1 MSFAYMT
8 AIELKALLAARSI
21 SPVELVEDTLR
32 RQEALEPRINAFVTR
47 TPEEALAAA
56 RAQER
61 AIAAGEAGAIAG
73 LPVSVK
79 DLVAM
84 AGVPWTFGSRPFADN
99 VVDFDAPSVERIK
112 GAGGCIVGKS
122 TTSEFGCKAVCDSPL
137 TGITRNPW
145 DLAKTPGGSSGG
157 AGASVAA
164 GLTPFALGTD
174 GGGSVRIPAALCG
187 LFGIKAQFGR
197 VPVFPVSAAP
207 TLSHVGALARTV
219 RDAAL
224 LLGVMAGH
232 DRRDAFGVAEP
243 VPDFLAACDEG
254 ADRLRV
260 AWSPTFGYAAH
271 EPEIGALCEAAAG
284 RFAELGCTV
293 ELVED
298 ALGADPVEI
307 WMAEFYG
314 GIGTKLKDL
323 MAQKPDELDPSVVAV
338 LGAGLDRSMV
348 AYFEQLFA
356 RYAFREQMRQLFER
370 YDLLLSPTLPCA
382 AFDAG
387 RDTPPG
393 HAARNIVSWVFYTYP
408 FNLTGQPAASIPA
421 GFTAAG
427 LPVGLQMVAGINR
440 EMDILR
446 AAAAFEATAP
456 WADHRPPLAQSP
468 SERVASAA
476 DS

>member
-8 AIELKALLAARSI
+8 AAELKGLLAARSI
-21 SPVELVEDTLR
+21 SPVELVEDTLA
-32 RQEALEPRINAFVTR
+32 RQEALEPQINAFVTR
-47 TPEEALAAA
+47 TPDVALAAA
-56 RAQER
+56 REQEK
-61 AIAAGEAGAIAG
+61 AIAAGEGGAIAG

-99 VVDFDAPSVERIK
+99 VVDFDAPAVERIRE
-112 GAGGCIVGKS
+112 AGGCIVGKS

-145 DLAKTPGGSSGG
+145 NLAKTPGGSSGG

-174 GGGSVRIPAALCG
+174 GGGSVRIPSALCG

-207 TLSHVGALARTV
+207 TLAHVGAMARTV

-224 LLGVMAGH
+224 LLGAMAGH

-243 VPDFLAACDEG
+243 LPDFLAACDASAKG
-254 ADRLRV
+254 LRI
-260 AWSPTFGYAAH
+260 AWSPTFGYA
-271 EPEIGALCEAAAG
+271 EPEPEVAALCEAAAR
-284 RFAELGCTV
+284 RFEELGCTV
-293 ELVED
+293 EPVDD
-298 ALGADPVEI
+298 ALGGDPVEV

-314 GIGTKLKDL
+314 GIGTKLKGL
-323 MAQKPDELDPSVVAV
+323 MAEKPEELDPAVVAT

-348 AYFEQLFA
+348 AYFGQLFA
-356 RYAFREQMRQLFER
+356 RYDFRERMRQLFER
-370 YDLLLSPTLPCA
+370 YDLLLSPTLPCP
-382 AFDAG
+382 AFDVG
-387 RDTPPG
+387 HDTPPG
-393 HAARNIVSWVFYTYP
+393 HGARNIVSWVYYTYP

-440 EMDILR
+440 EVDIFR
-446 AAAAFEATAP
+446 AAAALEQAAP
-456 WADHRPPLAQSP
+456 WAERRPPLT
-468 SERVASAA
+468 
-476 DS
+476 

>member
-8 AIELKALLAARSI
+8 ALELKARLAAREI
-21 SPVELVEDTLR
+21 SPVELAEDTLA
-32 RQEALEPRINAFVTR
+32 RQDALEPDLNAFVTR
-47 TPEEALAAA
+47 TPELALEAARVQEEAIAKGEAAA
-56 RAQER
+56 L
-61 AIAAGEAGAIAG
+61 GG
-73 LPVSVK
+73 LPVSIK

-112 GAGGCIVGKS
+112 RAGACIIGKT

-145 DLAKTPGGSSGG
+145 DLSRTPGGSSGG
-157 AGASVAA
+157 AAASVAA

-187 LFGIKAQFGR
+187 LFGIKAQFAR
-197 VPVFPVSAAP
+197 VPIFPVSAAP

-232 DRRDAFGVAEP
+232 DPRDAFGVAEP
-243 VPDFLAACDEG
+243 APDFLAACERG
-254 ADRLRV
+254 AKGLRI
-260 AWSPTFGYAAH
+260 AWSPTLGYAA
-271 EPEIGALCEAAAG
+271 PDADVVAVCEAAAR
-284 RFAELGCTV
+284 RFESLGCAV
-293 ELVED
+293 EPVPD
-298 ALGADPVEI
+298 VFGSDPVEM

-314 GIGTKLKDL
+314 GIGTRLKGL
-323 MAQKPDELDPSVVAV
+323 MADAPDRLDRSVVET
-338 LGAGLDRSMV
+338 LRAGLDRSMTDFFV
-348 AYFEQLFA
+348 QVFA
-356 RYAFREQMRQLFER
+356 RYEFRETVRRFFER

-382 AFDAG
+382 AFEAG

-393 HAARNIVSWVFYTYP
+393 REARNIVSWVYYTYP

-421 GFTAAG
+421 GFTEGG
-427 LPVGLQMVAGINR
+427 LPVGLQMIGRINR
-440 EMDILR
+440 EVDVLR
-446 AAAAFEATAP
+446 AAAAFEEAAP
-456 WADHRPPLAQSP
+456 WADRRPGLG
-468 SERVASAA
+468 R
-476 DS
+476 

>member
-8 AIELKALLAARSI
+8 ALELKGLLAARSI
-21 SPVELVEDTLR
+21 SPVELVEDTLS
-32 RQEALEPRINAFVTR
+32 RQEALEPQINAFVNR
-47 TPEEALAAA
+47 TPEVALAAA
-56 RAQER
+56 RDQER
-61 AIAAGEAGAIAG
+61 AIAAGEGGAIAG

-84 AGVPWTFGSRPFADN
+84 AGVPWTFGSRPFANN
-99 VVDFDAPSVERIK
+99 VVDFDAPSVERVRA
-112 GAGGCIVGKS
+112 AGGCIIGKS

-145 DLAKTPGGSSGG
+145 DLTKTSGGSSGG

-164 GLTPFALGTD
+164 GLTPFALCTD
-174 GGGSVRIPAALCG
+174 GGGSVRIPSALCG

-197 VPVFPVSAAP
+197 VPIFPVSAAP
-207 TLSHVGALARTV
+207 TLAHVGAIARTV

-243 VPDFLAACDEG
+243 TPDFLAACDAGAEG
-254 ADRLRV
+254 LRI
-260 AWSPTFGYAAH
+260 AWSPTLGYAQP
-271 EPEIGALCEAAAG
+271 EPEVAALCEAAAK
-284 RFAELGCTV
+284 RFEALGCTV

-298 ALGADPVEI
+298 ALGTDPVEI

-323 MAQKPDELDPSVVAV
+323 MAERPDELDPAVVAT
-338 LGAGLDRSMV
+338 LSAGLDRSTV
-348 AYFEQLFA
+348 EFFTQVFA
-356 RYAFREQMRQLFER
+356 RYDFREKMRQFFER

-382 AFDAG
+382 AFDVG
-387 RDTPPG
+387 HDTPPG
-393 HAARNIVSWVFYTYP
+393 LGARNIVSWVYYTYP

-427 LPVGLQMVAGINR
+427 LPVGLQMVAGINS
-440 EMDILR
+440 EVDILR
-446 AAAAFEATAP
+446 AAAAFEEAAP
-456 WADHRPPLAQSP
+456 WADRRPPLA
-468 SERVASAA
+468 
-476 DS
+476 

>member
-8 AIELKALLAARSI
+8 ALELKGLLAERSI
-21 SPVELVEDTLR
+21 SPVELVEDTLS
-32 RQEALEPRINAFVTR
+32 RQDALEPQINAFVNR
-47 TPEEALAAA
+47 TPEQALAAA
-56 RAQER
+56 REAER
-61 AIAAGEAGAIAG
+61 AIGAGEGGAIAG

-79 DLVAM
+79 DLVPV

-99 VVDFDAPSVERIK
+99 VVDFDAPSVERIRQ
-112 GAGGCIVGKS
+112 AGGCIIGKS

-137 TGITRNPW
+137 SGITRNPW

-174 GGGSVRIPAALCG
+174 GGGSVRIPSALCG

-197 VPVFPVSAAP
+197 VPIFPVSAAP
-207 TLSHVGALARTV
+207 TLAHVGSIARTV

-243 VPDFLAACDEG
+243 TPDFLAACDASAEG
-254 ADRLRV
+254 LRI
-260 AWSPTFGYAAH
+260 AWSPTLGYAQP
-271 EPEIGALCEAAAG
+271 EPEVAALCEAAAR
-284 RFAELGCTV
+284 RFEALGCTV

-298 ALGADPVEI
+298 ALGTDPVEI

-323 MAQKPDELDPSVVAV
+323 MAERPDELDSAVVAT
-338 LGAGLDRSMV
+338 LSAGLDRSTV
-348 AYFEQLFA
+348 EFFTQVFA
-356 RYAFREQMRQLFER
+356 RYDFREKMRQFFER

-382 AFDAG
+382 AFDVG
-387 RDTPPG
+387 HDTPPELG
-393 HAARNIVSWVFYTYP
+393 ARNIVSWVYYTYP

-421 GFTAAG
+421 GFTASG

-440 EMDILR
+440 EVDILR
-446 AAAAFEATAP
+446 AAAAFEEAAP
-456 WADHRPPLAQSP
+456 WADRRPPLA
-468 SERVASAA
+468 
-476 DS
+476 

>member
-8 AIELKALLAARSI
+8 ALELKALLAARAI
-21 SPVELVEDTLR
+21 SPVELAEDTLA
-32 RQEALEPRINAFVTR
+32 RQDALEPEINAFVTR
-47 TPEEALAAA
+47 TPELALEAA
-56 RAQER
+56 RAQEDAHAR
-61 AIAAGEAGAIAG
+61 GEAAALGG
-73 LPVSVK
+73 LSVSVK

-112 GAGGCIVGKS
+112 RAGGCIVGKT

-145 DLAKTPGGSSGG
+145 DLSRTPGGSSGG
-157 AGASVAA
+157 AAASVAA

-187 LFGIKAQFGR
+187 LFGIKAQFAR
-197 VPVFPVSAAP
+197 VPIFPVSAAP

-232 DRRDAFGVAEP
+232 DPRDAFSVAEP
-243 VPDFLAACDEG
+243 VPDFLAACDRG
-254 ADRLRV
+254 AKGLRI
-260 AWSPTFGYAAH
+260 AWSPTLGYAA
-271 EPEIGALCEAAAG
+271 PDTDVVAVCEAAAR
-284 RFAELGCTV
+284 RFESLGCTV
-293 ELVED
+293 EPVEGVFD
-298 ALGADPVEI
+298 SDPVEI

-323 MAQKPDELDPSVVAV
+323 MADAPDQLDRSVVET
-338 LGAGLDRSMV
+338 LSTGLDRSMTDFFIQV
-348 AYFEQLFA
+348 FA
-356 RYAFREQMRQLFER
+356 RYELRETVRRFFEG

-382 AFDAG
+382 AFDVG

-393 HAARNIVSWVFYTYP
+393 REARNIVSWVYYTYP

-421 GFTAAG
+421 GFTEGG
-427 LPVGLQMVAGINR
+427 LPVGLQMVGRINR
-440 EMDILR
+440 EVDILR
-446 AAAAFEATAP
+446 AAAAFEEAAP
-456 WADHRPPLAQSP
+456 WADKRPGLG
-468 SERVASAA
+468 R
-476 DS
+476 

>member
-8 AIELKALLAARSI
+8 ALELKALLAARAI
-21 SPVELVEDTLR
+21 SPVELAEDTLA
-32 RQEALEPRINAFVTR
+32 RQDALEPEINAFVTR
-47 TPEEALAAA
+47 TPELALEAA
-56 RAQER
+56 RAQEDAHAR
-61 AIAAGEAGAIAG
+61 GEVAALGG

-112 GAGGCIVGKS
+112 RAGGCIVGKT

-145 DLAKTPGGSSGG
+145 DLSRTPGGSSGG
-157 AGASVAA
+157 AAASVAA

-187 LFGIKAQFGR
+187 LFGIKAQFAR
-197 VPVFPVSAAP
+197 VPIFPVSAAP

-232 DRRDAFGVAEP
+232 DPRDAFGVSEP
-243 VPDFLAACDEG
+243 VPDFLATCDRG
-254 ADRLRV
+254 VKGLRI
-260 AWSPTFGYAAH
+260 AWSPTLGYAA
-271 EPEIGALCEAAAG
+271 PDADVVAVCEAAVR
-284 RFAELGCTV
+284 RFESLGCTV
-293 ELVED
+293 EPVEGVFD
-298 ALGADPVEI
+298 SDPVEI

-323 MAQKPDELDPSVVAV
+323 MADAPDQLDRSVVET
-338 LGAGLDRSMV
+338 LSTGLDRSMTDFFV
-348 AYFEQLFA
+348 QVFA
-356 RYAFREQMRQLFER
+356 RYELRETVRRFFEG

-382 AFDAG
+382 AFDVG

-393 HAARNIVSWVFYTYP
+393 REARNIVSWVYYTYP

-421 GFTAAG
+421 GFTEGG
-427 LPVGLQMVAGINR
+427 LPVGLQMVGRINR
-440 EMDILR
+440 EVDILR
-446 AAAAFEATAP
+446 AAAAFEEAAP
-456 WADHRPPLAQSP
+456 WADKRPGLG
-468 SERVASAA
+468 R
-476 DS
+476 

>member
-8 AIELKALLAARSI
+8 ALELTGLLAAGTI
-21 SPVELVEDTLR
+21 SPVELVEDTLS
-32 RQEALEPRINAFVTR
+32 RQEALEPHINAFVTH

-56 RAQER
+56 RAQEK

-73 LPVSVK
+73 LPLSVK
-79 DLVAM
+79 DLVPM

-99 VVDFDAPSVERIK
+99 VADFDAPAVERIK
-112 GAGGCIVGKS
+112 QAGGCIVGKS

-145 DLAKTPGGSSGG
+145 NLAKTPGGSSGG

-187 LFGIKAQFGR
+187 LFGIKAQFAR

-207 TLSHVGALARTV
+207 TLAHVGSLARTV

-232 DRRDAFGVAEP
+232 DRRDAFSVAEP
-243 VPDFLAACDEG
+243 VPDFLGACDAG
-254 ADRLRV
+254 ADGLRI
-260 AWSPTFGYAAH
+260 AWSPTFGYAEV
-271 EPEIGALCEAAAG
+271 EPEVVALCEAAAR
-284 RFAELGCTV
+284 RFEALGCTV

-298 ALGADPVEI
+298 ALGADPLEI
-307 WMAEFYG
+307 WMAEFCG

-323 MAQKPDELDPSVVAV
+323 MASVPEELDQSVVETLSPG
-338 LGAGLDRSMV
+338 LGRSMTEF
-348 AYFEQLFA
+348 FEQVFA

-382 AFDAG
+382 AFDVG
-387 RDTPPG
+387 RNTPPG
-393 HAARNIVSWVFYTYP
+393 LEARNIVSWVCYTYP

-427 LPVGLQMVAGINR
+427 LPVGLQMVGGINR
-440 EMDILR
+440 EVDILR
-446 AAAAFEATAP
+446 AAAAFEEAAP
-456 WADHRPPLAQSP
+456 WAARRPVLA
-468 SERVASAA
+468 
-476 DS
+476 

>member
-8 AIELKALLAARSI
+8 ALELKRLLAAGSI
-21 SPVELVEDTLR
+21 SPVELVEDTLT
-32 RQEALEPRINAFVTR
+32 RQEALEPQINAFVTA
-47 TPEEALAAA
+47 TPEEALSAA
-56 RAQER
+56 RDQER
-61 AIAAGEAGAIAG
+61 ALAAGEAGGIAG
-73 LPVSVK
+73 LPLSVK

-99 VVDFDAPSVERIK
+99 VPDFDAPSVERIRE
-112 GAGGCIVGKS
+112 AGGCIVGKS
-122 TTSEFGCKAVCDSPL
+122 ATSEFGCKAVCDSPL
-137 TGITRNPW
+137 SGITRNPW
-145 DLAKTPGGSSGG
+145 NLAKTPGGSSGG

-243 VPDFLAACDEG
+243 VPDFLAACDAG
-254 ADRLRV
+254 AGGLRI
-260 AWSPTFGYAAH
+260 AWSPTFGYASP
-271 EPEIGALCEAAAG
+271 EPEVAALCEATAR
-284 RFAELGCTV
+284 RFEALGCTV
-293 ELVED
+293 EPVED
-298 ALGADPVEI
+298 ALGADPLDM

-314 GIGTKLKDL
+314 GIGTRLKDL
-323 MAQKPDELDPSVVAV
+323 MAEKPEELDPSVVAT
-338 LGAGLDRSMV
+338 LSAGLDRSMV
-348 AYFEQLFA
+348 EYFDQLFA
-356 RYAFREQMRQLFER
+356 RYAFRERMRLFFER

-382 AFDAG
+382 AFDVG

-393 HAARNIVSWVFYTYP
+393 QDARNIVSWVYYTYP

-421 GFTAAG
+421 GFSGAG

-440 EMDILR
+440 EVDILR
-446 AAAAFEATAP
+446 AAAALEEAAP
-456 WADHRPPLAQSP
+456 WAERRPPLA
-468 SERVASAA
+468 
-476 DS
+476 

>member
-8 AIELKALLAARSI
+8 ALELKRLLAAGSI
-21 SPVELVEDTLR
+21 SPVELVEDTLA
-32 RQEALEPRINAFVTR
+32 RQEALEPQINAFVTA
-47 TPEEALAAA
+47 TPAEALAAA
-56 RAQER
+56 RDQER
-61 AIAAGEAGAIAG
+61 AYGTGEAGAIAG
-73 LPVSVK
+73 LPLSVK

-99 VVDFDAPSVERIK
+99 VPDFDAPSVERIRE
-112 GAGGCIVGKS
+112 AGGCIVGKS
-122 TTSEFGCKAVCDSPL
+122 ATSEFGCKAVCDSPL
-137 TGITRNPW
+137 SGITRNPW

-243 VPDFLAACDEG
+243 VPDFLAACDAG
-254 ADRLRV
+254 ARGLRI
-260 AWSPTFGYAAH
+260 AWSPTFGYAAP
-271 EPEIGALCEAAAG
+271 EPEVAALCEAAAL
-284 RFAELGCTV
+284 RFEALGCTV
-293 ELVED
+293 ELVDD
-298 ALGADPVEI
+298 ALGADPLDM

-314 GIGTKLKDL
+314 GIGTRLKDL
-323 MAQKPDELDPSVVAV
+323 MAEKPEELDPAVVAT
-338 LGAGLDRSMV
+338 LSAGLDRSMV
-348 AYFEQLFA
+348 EYFDQLFA
-356 RYAFREQMRQLFER
+356 RYDFRERMRLLFER

-382 AFDAG
+382 AFDVG

-393 HAARNIVSWVFYTYP
+393 QDARNIVSWVYYTYP

-421 GFTAAG
+421 GFSGAG

-440 EMDILR
+440 EVDILR
-446 AAAAFEATAP
+446 AAAAFEEAAP
-456 WADHRPPLAQSP
+456 WAERRPALG
-468 SERVASAA
+468 
-476 DS
+476 

>member
-8 AIELKALLAARSI
+8 AAELKGLLAARSI
-21 SPVELVEDTLR
+21 SPVELVEDTLG
-32 RQEALEPRINAFVTR
+32 RQEALEPQINAFVTR
-47 TPEEALAAA
+47 TPEVALEAA

-61 AIAAGEAGAIAG
+61 AIAAGEGGAIAG
-73 LPVSVK
+73 LPTSVK

-84 AGVPWTFGSRPFADN
+84 AGVPWTFGSRSFADN
-99 VVDFDAPSVERIK
+99 VVDFDAPAVERVRA
-112 GAGGCIVGKS
+112 AGGCIVGKS

-145 DLAKTPGGSSGG
+145 NLAKTSGGSSGG
-157 AGASVAA
+157 GAASVAA
-164 GLTPFALGTD
+164 GLTPFAVCTD
-174 GGGSVRIPAALCG
+174 GGGSVRIPSALCG
-187 LFGIKAQFGR
+187 LFGIKAQFAR

-207 TLSHVGALARTV
+207 TLAHVGAIARTV

-243 VPDFLAACDEG
+243 VPDFLAARDGG
-254 ADRLRV
+254 AKGMRI
-260 AWSPTFGYAAH
+260 AWSPTLGYAQP
-271 EPEIGALCEAAAG
+271 EPEIAALCEAAAR
-284 RFAELGCTV
+284 RFEALGCTV

-298 ALGADPVEI
+298 ALGDDPVEI

-323 MAQKPDELDPSVVAV
+323 MAERPEELDPAVVTT
-338 LGAGLDRSMV
+338 LSAGLDRTMV
-348 AYFEQLFA
+348 EYFGQLFA
-356 RYAFREQMRQLFER
+356 RYEFRERMRRFFER

-382 AFDAG
+382 AFDVG
-387 RDTPPG
+387 YDTPPG
-393 HAARNIVSWVFYTYP
+393 LEARNIVSWVYYTYP

-440 EMDILR
+440 EVDILR
-446 AAAAFEATAP
+446 AAAAFEQAAP
-456 WADHRPPLAQSP
+456 WADRRPPLA
-468 SERVASAA
+468 
-476 DS
+476 

>member
-8 AIELKALLAARSI
+8 AVELKGLLAARSI

-32 RQEALEPRINAFVTR
+32 RQEALEPQINAFVTR
-47 TPEEALAAA
+47 TPEVALAAA
-56 RAQER
+56 RAQEK

-73 LPVSVK
+73 LPTSVK

-99 VVDFDAPSVERIK
+99 VPDFDAPAVERIREQ
-112 GAGGCIVGKS
+112 GGCIVGKS

-137 TGITRNPW
+137 SGITRNPW
-145 DLAKTPGGSSGG
+145 NLAKTPGGSSGG

-207 TLSHVGALARTV
+207 TLAHVGALARNV

-232 DRRDAFGVAEP
+232 DTRDAFGVAEP
-243 VPDFLAACDEG
+243 LPDFVAACDGGAEG
-254 ADRLRV
+254 MRI
-260 AWSPTFGYAAH
+260 AWSPTFGYATPD
-271 EPEIGALCEAAAG
+271 PEVAALCEAAAR
-284 RFAELGCTV
+284 RFEALGCEV

-323 MAQKPDELDPSVVAV
+323 MAARPDELDPAVVAT
-338 LGAGLDRSMV
+338 LAAGLDRSMV
-348 AYFEQLFA
+348 EYFDQLFA
-356 RYAFREQMRQLFER
+356 RYDFRERMRQFFER

-387 RDTPPG
+387 HDTPPG
-393 HAARNIVSWVFYTYP
+393 LGARNIVSWVYYTYP

-421 GFTAAG
+421 GFSEAG
-427 LPVGLQMVAGINR
+427 LPVGLQMVAGTNR
-440 EMDILR
+440 EVDILR
-446 AAAAFEATAP
+446 AAAAFEEAAP
-456 WADHRPPLAQSP
+456 WAERRPALG
-468 SERVASAA
+468 
-476 DS
+476 

>member
-8 AIELKALLAARSI
+8 ALELKGLLAERSI
-21 SPVELVEDTLR
+21 SPVELVEDTLS
-32 RQEALEPRINAFVTR
+32 RQDALEPQINAFVNR
-47 TPEEALAAA
+47 TPEQALAAA
-56 RAQER
+56 REAER
-61 AIAAGEAGAIAG
+61 AIAAGEGGAIAG

-79 DLVAM
+79 DLVPV

-99 VVDFDAPSVERIK
+99 VVDFDAPSVERIRQ
-112 GAGGCIVGKS
+112 AGGCIIGKS

-137 TGITRNPW
+137 SGITRNPW
-145 DLAKTPGGSSGG
+145 DLTKTSGGSSGG

-174 GGGSVRIPAALCG
+174 GGGSVRIPSALCG

-197 VPVFPVSAAP
+197 VPIFPVSAAP
-207 TLSHVGALARTV
+207 TLAHVGSIARTV

-243 VPDFLAACDEG
+243 TPDFLAACDAGAEG
-254 ADRLRV
+254 LRI
-260 AWSPTFGYAAH
+260 AWSPTLGYAQP
-271 EPEIGALCEAAAG
+271 EPEVAALVRGCRQALRGAGLHRRAG
-284 RFAELGCTV
+284 RGRPRH
-293 ELVED
+293 
-298 ALGADPVEI
+298 DPVEL

-323 MAQKPDELDPSVVAV
+323 MAERPDELDPAVVAT
-338 LGAGLDRSMV
+338 LSAGLDRSMV
-348 AYFEQLFA
+348 EFFTQVFA
-356 RYAFREQMRQLFER
+356 RYEFREQMRQLFER

-382 AFDAG
+382 AFDVG
-387 RDTPPG
+387 HDTPPG
-393 HAARNIVSWVFYTYP
+393 LGARNIVSWVYYTYP

-421 GFTAAG
+421 GFTASG

-440 EMDILR
+440 EVDILR
-446 AAAAFEATAP
+446 AAAAFEEAAP
-456 WADHRPPLAQSP
+456 WADRRPPLA
-468 SERVASAA
+468 
-476 DS
+476 

>member
-8 AIELKALLAARSI
+8 ALELKGLLAERSI
-21 SPVELVEDTLR
+21 SPVELVEDTLS
-32 RQEALEPRINAFVTR
+32 RQDALEPQINAFVNR
-47 TPEEALAAA
+47 TPEQALAAA
-56 RAQER
+56 REAER
-61 AIAAGEAGAIAG
+61 AIAVGEGGAIAG

-79 DLVAM
+79 DLVPV

-99 VVDFDAPSVERIK
+99 VVDFDAPSVERIRQ
-112 GAGGCIVGKS
+112 AGGCIIGKS

-145 DLAKTPGGSSGG
+145 NLAKTSGGSSGG

-174 GGGSVRIPAALCG
+174 GGGSVRIPSALCG

-197 VPVFPVSAAP
+197 VPIFPVSAAP
-207 TLSHVGALARTV
+207 TLAHVGSIARTV

-243 VPDFLAACDEG
+243 TPDFLAACDAGAEG
-254 ADRLRV
+254 LRI
-260 AWSPTFGYAAH
+260 AWSPTLGYAQP
-271 EPEIGALCEAAAG
+271 EPEVAALCEAAAK
-284 RFAELGCTV
+284 RFEALGCTV

-298 ALGADPVEI
+298 ALGADPVEL

-323 MAQKPDELDPSVVAV
+323 MAERPDELDPAVVAT
-338 LGAGLDRSMV
+338 LSAGLDRSMV
-348 AYFEQLFA
+348 EFFTQVFA
-356 RYAFREQMRQLFER
+356 RYEFREQMRQLFER

-382 AFDAG
+382 AFDVG
-387 RDTPPG
+387 HDTPPELG
-393 HAARNIVSWVFYTYP
+393 ARNIVSWVYYTYP

-421 GFTAAG
+421 GFTASG
-427 LPVGLQMVAGINR
+427 LPVGLQMVAGINS
-440 EMDILR
+440 EVDILR
-446 AAAAFEATAP
+446 AAAAFEEAAP
-456 WADHRPPLAQSP
+456 WADRRPPLA
-468 SERVASAA
+468 
-476 DS
+476 

>member
-8 AIELKALLAARSI
+8 ALELKRLLAAGSI
-21 SPVELVEDTLR
+21 SPVELVEDTLA
-32 RQEALEPRINAFVTR
+32 RQEALEPQINAFVTA
-47 TPEEALAAA
+47 TPEEALSAA
-56 RAQER
+56 RDQER
-61 AIAAGEAGAIAG
+61 ALAAGEAGAIAG
-73 LPVSVK
+73 LALSVK

-99 VVDFDAPSVERIK
+99 VPDFDAPSVERIRE
-112 GAGGCIVGKS
+112 AGGCIVGKS
-122 TTSEFGCKAVCDSPL
+122 ATSEFGCKAVCDSPL
-137 TGITRNPW
+137 SGITRNPW
-145 DLAKTPGGSSGG
+145 NLAKTPGGSSGG

-243 VPDFLAACDEG
+243 VPDFLAACDAG
-254 ADRLRV
+254 AGGLRI
-260 AWSPTFGYAAH
+260 AWSPTFGYAAP
-271 EPEIGALCEAAAG
+271 EPEVAALCEAAAL
-284 RFAELGCTV
+284 RFEALGCTV
-293 ELVED
+293 EPVED
-298 ALGADPVEI
+298 ALGADPLDM

-314 GIGTKLKDL
+314 GIGTRLKDL
-323 MAQKPDELDPSVVAV
+323 MADKPEELDPSVVAT
-338 LGAGLDRSMV
+338 LSAGLDRSMV
-348 AYFEQLFA
+348 EYFDQLFA
-356 RYAFREQMRQLFER
+356 RYAFRERMRLFFER

-382 AFDAG
+382 AFDVG

-393 HAARNIVSWVFYTYP
+393 QDARNIVSWVYYTYP

-421 GFTAAG
+421 GFSSAG

-440 EMDILR
+440 EVDILR
-446 AAAAFEATAP
+446 AAAAFEEAAP
-456 WADHRPPLAQSP
+456 WAERRPPLA
-468 SERVASAA
+468 
-476 DS
+476 

>member
-8 AIELKALLAARSI
+8 AAELKGLLAARSI
-21 SPVELVEDTLR
+21 SPVELVEDTLA
-32 RQEALEPRINAFVTR
+32 RQEALEPQINAFVTR
-47 TPEEALAAA
+47 TPDVALAAA
-56 RAQER
+56 REQEK
-61 AIAAGEAGAIAG
+61 AIAAGEGGAIAG

-99 VVDFDAPSVERIK
+99 VVDFDAPAVERIRE
-112 GAGGCIVGKS
+112 AGGCIVGKS

-145 DLAKTPGGSSGG
+145 NLAKTPGGSSGG

-174 GGGSVRIPAALCG
+174 GGGSVRIPSALCG

-207 TLSHVGALARTV
+207 TLAHVGAMARTV

-224 LLGVMAGH
+224 LLGAMAGH

-243 VPDFLAACDEG
+243 LPDFLAACDASAKG
-254 ADRLRV
+254 LRI
-260 AWSPTFGYAAH
+260 AWSPTFGYA
-271 EPEIGALCEAAAG
+271 EPEPEVAALCEAAA
-284 RFAELGCTV
+284 RRLEELGCSV
-293 ELVED
+293 EPVDD
-298 ALGADPVEI
+298 ALGGDPVEV

-314 GIGTKLKDL
+314 GIGTKLKGL
-323 MAQKPDELDPSVVAV
+323 MAEKPEELDPAVVAT

-348 AYFEQLFA
+348 AYFGQLFA
-356 RYAFREQMRQLFER
+356 RYDFRERMRQLFER
-370 YDLLLSPTLPCA
+370 YDLLLSPTLPCP
-382 AFDAG
+382 AFDVG
-387 RDTPPG
+387 HDTPPG
-393 HAARNIVSWVFYTYP
+393 HGARNIVSWVYYTYP

-440 EMDILR
+440 EVDIFR
-446 AAAAFEATAP
+446 AAAALEQAAP
-456 WADHRPPLAQSP
+456 WAERRPPLT
-468 SERVASAA
+468 
-476 DS
+476 

>member
-8 AIELKALLAARSI
+8 ALELKGLLAERSI
-21 SPVELVEDTLR
+21 SPVELVEDTLS
-32 RQEALEPRINAFVTR
+32 RQDALEPQINAFVNR
-47 TPEEALAAA
+47 TPEQALAAA
-56 RAQER
+56 REAER
-61 AIAAGEAGAIAG
+61 AIGAGEGGAIAG

-79 DLVAM
+79 DLVPV

-99 VVDFDAPSVERIK
+99 VVDFDAPSVERIRQ
-112 GAGGCIVGKS
+112 AGGCIIGKS

-137 TGITRNPW
+137 SGITRNPW
-145 DLAKTPGGSSGG
+145 DLTKTSGGSSGG

-174 GGGSVRIPAALCG
+174 GGGSVRIPSALCG

-197 VPVFPVSAAP
+197 VPIFPVSAAP
-207 TLSHVGALARTV
+207 TLAHVGSIARTV

-243 VPDFLAACDEG
+243 TPDFLAACDAGAEG
-254 ADRLRV
+254 LRI
-260 AWSPTFGYAAH
+260 AWSPTLGYAQP
-271 EPEIGALCEAAAG
+271 EPEVATLCEAAAK
-284 RFAELGCTV
+284 RFEALGCTV

-298 ALGADPVEI
+298 ALGADPVEL

-323 MAQKPDELDPSVVAV
+323 MAERPDELDPAVVAT
-338 LGAGLDRSMV
+338 LSAGLDRSMV
-348 AYFEQLFA
+348 EYFTQVFA
-356 RYAFREQMRQLFER
+356 RYEFREQMRQLFER

-382 AFDAG
+382 AFDVG
-387 RDTPPG
+387 HDTPPG
-393 HAARNIVSWVFYTYP
+393 LEARNIVSWVYYTYP

-421 GFTAAG
+421 GFTASG
-427 LPVGLQMVAGINR
+427 LPVGLQMVAGINS
-440 EMDILR
+440 EVDILR
-446 AAAAFEATAP
+446 AAAAFEEAAP
-456 WADHRPPLAQSP
+456 WADRRPPLA
-468 SERVASAA
+468 
-476 DS
+476 

>member
-8 AIELKALLAARSI
+8 ALELKGLLATGAI
-21 SPVELVEDTLR
+21 SPVELAEDTLR
-32 RQEALEPRINAFVTR
+32 RQEALEPEINAFVTR
-47 TPEEALAAA
+47 TPEVALQAA
-56 RAQER
+56 RAAET
-61 AIAAGEAGAIAG
+61 AIVAGEGGAIAG

-99 VVDFDAPSVERIK
+99 VPDFDAPSVERIRA
-112 GAGGCIVGKS
+112 AGGCIVGKS

-137 TGITRNPW
+137 SGITRNPW
-145 DLAKTPGGSSGG
+145 NTAKTPGGSSGG

-174 GGGSVRIPAALCG
+174 GGGSVRIPSALCG

-207 TLSHVGALARTV
+207 TLSHVGAMARTV

-243 VPDFLAACDEG
+243 LPDFPAACDEG
-254 ADRLRV
+254 ARGLRI
-260 AWSPTFGYAAH
+260 AWSPTFGYASP
-271 EPEIGALCEAAAG
+271 EPEVAALCEAAAR
-284 RFAELGCTV
+284 RFEGLGCAV
-293 ELVED
+293 ETVED
-298 ALGADPVEI
+298 ALGADPVDM

-323 MAQKPDELDPSVVAV
+323 MAERPDELDPAVVAA
-338 LGAGLDRSMV
+338 LGVGLDRSMV
-348 AYFEQLFA
+348 QFFEQVFA

-387 RDTPPG
+387 QDTPPG
-393 HAARNIVSWVFYTYP
+393 LGARNIVSWAYYTYP

-421 GFTAAG
+421 GFTAEG
-427 LPVGLQMVAGINR
+427 LPVGLQMVAEINR
-440 EMDILR
+440 EMDIFR
-446 AAAAFEATAP
+446 AAAAFEEAAP
-456 WADHRPPLAQSP
+456 WAARRPPLG
-468 SERVASAA
+468 
-476 DS
+476 

>member
-8 AIELKALLAARSI
+8 AAELKGLLAARSI
-21 SPVELVEDTLR
+21 SPVELTEDMLS
-32 RQEALEPRINAFVTR
+32 RQEALEPQINAFVTR
-47 TPEEALAAA
+47 TPEVALAAA
-56 RAQER
+56 REAER
-61 AIAAGEAGAIAG
+61 AIAAGEGGAIAG

-99 VVDFDAPSVERIK
+99 VPDFDAPSVERVK
-112 GAGGCIVGKS
+112 QAGGCIIGKS
-122 TTSEFGCKAVCDSPL
+122 TTSEFGCKAVTDSPL

-145 DLAKTPGGSSGG
+145 NLAKTPGGSSGG

-164 GLTPFALGTD
+164 GLTPFALATD
-174 GGGSVRIPAALCG
+174 GGGSVRIPSALCG
-187 LFGIKAQFGR
+187 LFGIKGQFGR

-207 TLSHVGALARTV
+207 TLAHVGAIARTV

-254 ADRLRV
+254 VEGLRI
-260 AWSPTFGYAAH
+260 AWSPTLGYATA
-271 EPEIGALCEAAAG
+271 ESEVAALCEAGAR
-284 RFAELGCTV
+284 RFENLGCTV
-293 ELVED
+293 ELVDD
-298 ALGADPVEI
+298 AIGADPVEI

-314 GIGTKLKDL
+314 GIGTKLEGIL
-323 MAQKPDELDPSVVAV
+323 TESPEALDPAVAAT

-348 AYFEQLFA
+348 AYFTQLFA
-356 RYAFREQMRQLFER
+356 RYDFRERMRLFFER

-382 AFDAG
+382 AFDVG

-393 HAARNIVSWVFYTYP
+393 LGSRNIVSWVQYTYP

-421 GFTAAG
+421 GFTEAG

-440 EMDILR
+440 EVDIFR
-446 AAAAFEATAP
+446 AAAAFEEAAP
-456 WADHRPPLAQSP
+456 WAVRRPP
-468 SERVASAA
+468 VA
-476 DS
+476 